1 MTLCKNLEDD
11 MYKCQTLKNGLTI
24 VGEEIPY
31 LKSVSL
37 GIWINT
43 GSRLE
48 TPKESGVSH
57 FIEHML
63 FKGTKNR
70 SAKDIARDI
79 DNIGGQI
86 NAFTNKECTCYY
98 VHLLDEHINIGID
111 VLSDM
116 ILNSTFNNKDIDKE
130 RAVILEELKMYED
143 SLDDLSYDLLV
154 ENIYPNDGLGMN
166 ILGNRGTIKS
176 LKKKDILNHY
186 NKYYVPNNAIIS
198 ICGNFNFEEVVKEIE
213 KKFSSWEEKEVN
225 IEVEEAE
232 FHSCFITRNKDSEQ
246 VNIAINLKAIPE
258 ENEKESYALAVV
270 NNIFGGSTSS
280 RLFQNIREDKG
291 LVYSIYSSQTLY
303 RKCGEL
309 GIFAS
314 TSEEYLKEVYD
325 LIMKEIKNI
334 KENYITEEELKESK
348 EQLKG
353 NYILSLESISSKMLS
368 NGESMLLNNKIKD
381 EDEIIEH
388 INSVN
393 MEQVKAIINK
403 VFNIENLGVCIV
415 GKNVEGV
422 QI

>member
-1 MTLCKNLEDD
+1 
-11 MYKCQTLKNGLTI
+11 MYKYQTLKNGLTI

-48 TPKESGVSH
+48 SEKESGVSH

-79 DNIGGQI
+79 DRLGGEI

-98 VHLLDEHINIGID
+98 VHLKYEHINKGID

-116 ILNSTFNNKDIDKE
+116 ILNSSFDTNDIDKE
-130 RAVILEELKMYED
+130 RFVILEELKMYED

-154 ENIYPNDGLGMN
+154 ENVYPNDGLGRN
-166 ILGNRGTIKS
+166 ILGNRKTIKS
-176 LKKKDILNHY
+176 LKREDILNYY
-186 NKYYVPNNAIIS
+186 NKYYVPNNAVIS
-198 ICGNFNFEEVVKEIE
+198 ICGNFNFEEIVKVIE
-213 KKFSSWEEKEVN
+213 EKFEQWQEKEVN
-225 IEVEEAE
+225 IEVKEANYTP
-232 FHSCFITRNKDSEQ
+232 CFVTKNKDSEQ

-258 ENEKESYALAVV
+258 ENEKEAYALSVV

-280 RLFQNIREDKG
+280 RLFQSIREEKG

-325 LIMKEIKNI
+325 LIIKEIKNI
-334 KENYITEEELKESK
+334 RENYITEEELEESK

-353 NYILSLESISSKMLS
+353 NYILSLESINSKMLAH
-368 NGESMLLNNKIKD
+368 GEAMLLNNKLKK

-388 INSVN
+388 INAVN
-393 MEQVKAIINK
+393 MEQVKDIINK
-403 VFNIENLGVCIV
+403 VFNIENLAVCIV
-415 GKNVEGV
+415 GKDVEGV

>member
-1 MTLCKNLEDD
+1 
-11 MYKCQTLKNGLTI
+11 MYKYKTLKNGLTI

-37 GIWINT
+37 GVWINT

-48 TPKESGVSH
+48 SAKESGVSH

-79 DNIGGQI
+79 DSLGGEI

-98 VHLLDEHINIGID
+98 VHLLDEHINKGID

-116 ILNSTFNNKDIDKE
+116 ILNSSFNSDDIDKE
-130 RAVILEELKMYED
+130 RFVILEELKMYED
-143 SLDDLSYDLLV
+143 SLDDLSYDLLA
-154 ENIYPNDGLGMN
+154 ENIYPNDGLGRN
-166 ILGNRGTIKS
+166 ILGNRDTIKNLS
-176 LKKKDILNHY
+176 REDILNHY
-186 NKYYVPNNAIIS
+186 NKYYLPNNAIIS
-198 ICGNFNFEEVVKEIE
+198 ICGNFKFNEVVKVIE
-213 KKFSSWEEKEVN
+213 DKFENWEPKDVD
-225 IEVEEAE
+225 IVVEEAK
-232 FHSCFITRNKDSEQ
+232 FTPCFVAKNKDSEQ
-246 VNIAINLKAIPE
+246 VNIAISLKAIPE
-258 ENEKESYALAVV
+258 ESEKEAYALAVV
-270 NNIFGGSTSS
+270 NNVFGGSTSS

-291 LVYSIYSSQTLY
+291 LVYSIYSSQTLF

-325 LIMKEIKNI
+325 LIIKEIKEI
-334 KENYITEEELKESK
+334 KENYITKEELEQSK
-348 EQLKG
+348 KQLKG
-353 NYILSLESISSKMLS
+353 NYILSLESINAKMLS
-368 NGESMLLNNKIKD
+368 HGESMLLNNKIKD

-415 GKNVEGV
+415 GKDVEGV

>member
-1 MTLCKNLEDD
+1 
-11 MYKCQTLKNGLTI
+11 MYKYQTLKNGLTI

-48 TPKESGVSH
+48 SEKESGVSH

-79 DNIGGQI
+79 DRLGGEI

-98 VHLLDEHINIGID
+98 VHLLDEHINKGID

-116 ILNSTFNNKDIDKE
+116 ILNSSFDTNDIDKE
-130 RAVILEELKMYED
+130 RFVILEELKMYED

-154 ENIYPNDGLGMN
+154 ENVYPNDGLGRN
-166 ILGNRGTIKS
+166 ILGNRKTIKS
-176 LKKKDILNHY
+176 LKKEDILNYY
-186 NKYYVPNNAIIS
+186 NKYYVPNNAVIS
-198 ICGNFNFEEVVKEIE
+198 ICGNFKFEEIVKVIE
-213 KKFSSWEEKEVN
+213 DKFEQWQEKEVN
-225 IEVEEAE
+225 IEVKEANYTP
-232 FHSCFITRNKDSEQ
+232 CFVTKNKDSEQ

-258 ENEKESYALAVV
+258 ENEKEAYALSVV

-280 RLFQNIREDKG
+280 RLFQSIREEKG

-325 LIMKEIKNI
+325 LIIKEIKNI
-334 KENYITEEELKESK
+334 RENYITEEELEESK

-353 NYILSLESISSKMLS
+353 NYILSLESINSKMLAH
-368 NGESMLLNNKIKD
+368 GEAMLLNNKLKK

-388 INSVN
+388 INAVN
-393 MEQVKAIINK
+393 MEQVKDIINK
-403 VFNIENLGVCIV
+403 VFNIENLAVCIV
-415 GKNVEGV
+415 GKDVEGV

>member
-1 MTLCKNLEDD
+1 

-176 LKKKDILNHY
+176 LKKRDILNHY

-303 RKCGEL
+303 KKCGEL

-334 KENYITEEELKESK
+334 KENYVTEEELKESK

>member
-1 MTLCKNLEDD
+1 
-11 MYKCQTLKNGLTI
+11 MYKYKTLKNGLTI

-37 GIWINT
+37 GVWINT

-48 TPKESGVSH
+48 SAKESGVSH

-79 DNIGGQI
+79 DSLGGEI

-98 VHLLDEHINIGID
+98 VHLLDEHINKGID

-116 ILNSTFNNKDIDKE
+116 ILNSSFNSDDIDKE
-130 RAVILEELKMYED
+130 RFVILEELKMYED

-154 ENIYPNDGLGMN
+154 ENVYPNDGLGRN
-166 ILGNRGTIKS
+166 ILGNRDTIKNLS
-176 LKKKDILNHY
+176 REDILNHY
-186 NKYYVPNNAIIS
+186 NKYYLPNNAIIS
-198 ICGNFNFEEVVKEIE
+198 ICGNFKFNEVVKVIE
-213 KKFSSWEEKEVN
+213 DKFENWEPKDVD
-225 IEVEEAE
+225 ILVEEAK
-232 FHSCFITRNKDSEQ
+232 FTPCFVAKNMDSEQ
-246 VNIAINLKAIPE
+246 VNIAISLKAIPE
-258 ENEKESYALAVV
+258 ESEKEAYALAVV
-270 NNIFGGSTSS
+270 NNVFGGSTSS

-291 LVYSIYSSQTLY
+291 LVYSIYSSQTLF

-325 LIMKEIKNI
+325 LIIKEIKEI
-334 KENYITEEELKESK
+334 KENYITEEELEQSK
-348 EQLKG
+348 KQLKG
-353 NYILSLESISSKMLS
+353 NYILSLESINAKMLS
-368 NGESMLLNNKIKD
+368 HGESMLLNNKIKD

-415 GKNVEGV
+415 GKDVEGV

>member
-1 MTLCKNLEDD
+1 

-48 TPKESGVSH
+48 SEKESGVSH

-70 SAKDIARDI
+70 SAKEIARDI
-79 DNIGGQI
+79 DSLGGEI

-98 VHLLDEHINIGID
+98 VHLLDEHINKGID

-116 ILNSTFNNKDIDKE
+116 ILNSSFNSDDIDKE
-130 RAVILEELKMYED
+130 RFVILEELKMYED
-143 SLDDLSYDLLV
+143 SLDDLSYDLLA
-154 ENIYPNDGLGMN
+154 ENIYPNDGLGRN
-166 ILGNRGTIKS
+166 ILGNRDTIKNLS
-176 LKKKDILNHY
+176 REDILNHY

-198 ICGNFNFEEVVKEIE
+198 ICGNFKFNEVVKVIE
-213 KKFSSWEEKEVN
+213 DKFENWEPKDVD
-225 IEVEEAE
+225 ILVEEAK
-232 FHSCFITRNKDSEQ
+232 FTPCFVAKNKDSEQ
-246 VNIAINLKAIPE
+246 VNIAISLKAIPE
-258 ENEKESYALAVV
+258 ESEKEAYALAVV
-270 NNIFGGSTSS
+270 NNVFGGSTSS

-291 LVYSIYSSQTLY
+291 LVYSIYSSQTLF

-325 LIMKEIKNI
+325 LIIKEIKEI
-334 KENYITEEELKESK
+334 KENYITEEELEQSK
-348 EQLKG
+348 KQLKG
-353 NYILSLESISSKMLS
+353 NYILSLESINAKMLS
-368 NGESMLLNNKIKD
+368 HGESMLLNNKIKD

-403 VFNIENLGVCIV
+403 VFNIENLAVCIV
-415 GKNVEGV
+415 GKDVEGV

>member
-1 MTLCKNLEDD
+1 
-11 MYKCQTLKNGLTI
+11 MYKYQTLKNGLTI

-48 TPKESGVSH
+48 SEKESGVSH

-79 DNIGGQI
+79 DRLGGEI

-98 VHLLDEHINIGID
+98 VHLLDEHINKGID

-116 ILNSTFNNKDIDKE
+116 ILNSSFDTNDIDKE
-130 RAVILEELKMYED
+130 RFVILEELKMYED

-154 ENIYPNDGLGMN
+154 ENVYPNDGLGRN
-166 ILGNRGTIKS
+166 ILGNRKTIRS
-176 LKKKDILNHY
+176 LKREDILNYY
-186 NKYYVPNNAIIS
+186 NKYYVPNNAVIS
-198 ICGNFNFEEVVKEIE
+198 ICGNFKFEEIVKVIE
-213 KKFSSWEEKEVN
+213 DKFEQWQEKEVN
-225 IEVEEAE
+225 IEVKEANYTP
-232 FHSCFITRNKDSEQ
+232 CFVTKNKDSEQ

-258 ENEKESYALAVV
+258 ENEKEAYALSVV

-280 RLFQNIREDKG
+280 RLFQSIREEKG

-325 LIMKEIKNI
+325 LIIKEIKNI
-334 KENYITEEELKESK
+334 RENYITEEELEESK

-353 NYILSLESISSKMLS
+353 NYILSLESINSKMLAH
-368 NGESMLLNNKIKD
+368 GEAMLLNNKLKK

-388 INSVN
+388 INAVN
-393 MEQVKAIINK
+393 MEQVKDIINK
-403 VFNIENLGVCIV
+403 VFNIENLAVCIV
-415 GKNVEGV
+415 GKDVEGV

>member
-1 MTLCKNLEDD
+1 
-11 MYKCQTLKNGLTI
+11 MYKCQTLKNGLII

-37 GIWINT
+37 GILINI

-48 TPKESGVSH
+48 RPKESGVSH

-70 SAKDIARDI
+70 NAKDIARDI

-116 ILNSTFNNKDIDKE
+116 ILNSTFINDDIDKE
-130 RAVILEELKMYED
+130 RSVILEELKMYED

-166 ILGNRGTIKS
+166 ILGNRKTIKS
-176 LKKKDILNHY
+176 LSKKDILNHY
-186 NKYYVPNNAIIS
+186 NKYYVPNNSIIS
-198 ICGNFNFEEVVKEIE
+198 ICGNFNFEEVVNEIE
-213 KKFSSWEEKEVN
+213 KKFSNWKEKEVN
-225 IEVEEAE
+225 IDVEEAE

-258 ENEKESYALAVV
+258 ENEEESYALAIV

-325 LIMKEIKNI
+325 SIIKEIKNI

-393 MEQVKAIINK
+393 MEQVKGIINK

-415 GKNVEGV
+415 GKNVESI

>member
-1 MTLCKNLEDD
+1 
-11 MYKCQTLKNGLTI
+11 MYKYKTLKNGLTI
-24 VGEEIPY
+24 VAEEISY
-31 LKSVSL
+31 VKSVSL

-48 TPKESGVSH
+48 TPNESGVSH

-70 SAKDIARDI
+70 SAKDIAREI

-116 ILNSTFNNKDIDKE
+116 ILNSKFDKDDINKEKT
-130 RAVILEELKMYED
+130 VILEELKMYED
-143 SLDDLSYDLLV
+143 SLDEYSYDLLV
-154 ENIYPNDGLGMN
+154 ENVYPNDGLGMN
-166 ILGNRGTIKS
+166 ILGNRKTIKNMAREN
-176 LKKKDILNHY
+176 ILNYY
-186 NKYYVPNNAIIS
+186 NKYYVPNNTIIS
-198 ICGNFNFEEVVKEIE
+198 ICGNFDFDKIVKIIE
-213 KKFSSWEEKEVN
+213 DKFDTWQEKEVST
-225 IEVEEAE
+225 EVNEAK
-232 FHSCFITRNKDSEQ
+232 FNPCFIAKNKDSEQ

-258 ENEKESYALAVV
+258 ENEEEAYALAVV

-280 RLFQNIREDKG
+280 ILFQNIREDKG

-314 TSEEYLKEVYD
+314 TSEEYLKEVYN
-325 LIMKEIKNI
+325 LIIEEIKNI
-334 KENYITEEELKESK
+334 RKNYVTEEELRESK

-353 NYILSLESISSKMLS
+353 NYILSLESINAKMLS
-368 NGESMLLNNKIKD
+368 HGESMLLNNKVKS
-381 EDEIIEH
+381 EEEIIEH
-388 INSVN
+388 INSIN

-403 VFNIENLGVCIV
+403 VFNIENLAVCIV
-415 GKNVEGV
+415 GKNVEDV

>member
-1 MTLCKNLEDD
+1 

-31 LKSVSL
+31 FKSVSL

-43 GSRLE
+43 GSRME
-48 TPKESGVSH
+48 KQNESGVSH

-79 DNIGGQI
+79 DNLGGQI

-98 VHLLDEHINIGID
+98 IHLLDEHINVGID

-116 ILNSTFNNKDIDKE
+116 ILNSTFNEKDINRE
-130 RAVILEELKMYED
+130 RFVILEELKMYED
-143 SLDDLSYDLLV
+143 SLEDLSYDLLL
-154 ENIYPNDGLGMN
+154 ENIYPDNGLGMN
-166 ILGNRGTIKS
+166 ILGNRKTIKNIT
-176 LKKKDILNHY
+176 KKQIMNY
-186 NKYYVPNNAIIS
+186 FNKYYVPNNAVIS
-198 ICGNFNFEEVVKEIE
+198 ICGNFKFDELVKELE
-213 KKFSSWEEKEVN
+213 NKFGEWERKEVCT
-225 IEVEEAE
+225 EVEEAK
-232 FHSCFITRNKDSEQ
+232 FYSCVVKKNKDSEQ

-258 ENEKESYALAVV
+258 ENEEESYALAVV

-280 RLFQNIREDKG
+280 RLFQHIREEKG
-291 LVYSIYSSQTLY
+291 LAYSIYSSQTLY
-303 RKCGEL
+303 KKCGEL
-309 GIFAS
+309 GIFVS
-314 TSEEYLKEVYD
+314 TSEEYLEEVYEC
-325 LIMKEIKNI
+325 IINEIKNI
-334 KENYITEEELKESK
+334 RDGYVTEEEIKESK

-353 NYILSLESISSKMLS
+353 NYILSLEGIESKMLS
-368 NGESMLLNNKIKD
+368 MGESMLLNNKIKD

-393 MEQVKAIINK
+393 MEQVKSIINK
-403 VFNIENLGVCIV
+403 VFDIENLGVCIV
-415 GKNVEGV
+415 GKDVEGV

>member
-1 MTLCKNLEDD
+1 

-166 ILGNRGTIKS
+166 ILGNRETIKS

-258 ENEKESYALAVV
+258 ENEKESYALSVV

>member
-1 MTLCKNLEDD
+1 
-11 MYKCQTLKNGLTI
+11 MYKYQTLKNGLTI

-48 TPKESGVSH
+48 SEKESGVSH

-79 DNIGGQI
+79 DRLGGEI

-98 VHLLDEHINIGID
+98 VHLLDEHINKGID

-116 ILNSTFNNKDIDKE
+116 ILNSSFDTNDIDKE
-130 RAVILEELKMYED
+130 RFVILEELKMYED

-154 ENIYPNDGLGMN
+154 ENVYPNDGLGRN
-166 ILGNRGTIKS
+166 ILGNRKTIRS
-176 LKKKDILNHY
+176 LKREDILNYY
-186 NKYYVPNNAIIS
+186 NKYYVPNNAVIS
-198 ICGNFNFEEVVKEIE
+198 ICGNFNFEEIVKVIE
-213 KKFSSWEEKEVN
+213 EKFEQWQEKEVN
-225 IEVEEAE
+225 IEVKEANYTP
-232 FHSCFITRNKDSEQ
+232 CFVTKNKDSEQ

-258 ENEKESYALAVV
+258 ENEKEAYALSVV

-280 RLFQNIREDKG
+280 RLFQSIREEKG

-325 LIMKEIKNI
+325 LIIKEIKNI
-334 KENYITEEELKESK
+334 RENYITEEELEESK

-353 NYILSLESISSKMLS
+353 NYILSLESINSKMLAH
-368 NGESMLLNNKIKD
+368 GEAMLLNNKLKK

-388 INSVN
+388 INAVN
-393 MEQVKAIINK
+393 MEQVKDIINK
-403 VFNIENLGVCIV
+403 VFNIENLAVCIV
-415 GKNVEGV
+415 GKDVEGV

>member
-1 MTLCKNLEDD
+1 
-11 MYKCQTLKNGLTI
+11 MYKYQTLKNGLTI

-48 TPKESGVSH
+48 SEKESGVSH

-79 DNIGGQI
+79 DRLGGEI

-98 VHLLDEHINIGID
+98 VHLLDEHINKGID

-116 ILNSTFNNKDIDKE
+116 ILNSSFDTNDIDKE
-130 RAVILEELKMYED
+130 RFVILEELKMYED

-154 ENIYPNDGLGMN
+154 ENVYPNDGLGRN
-166 ILGNRGTIKS
+166 ILGNRKTIRS
-176 LKKKDILNHY
+176 LKREDILNYY
-186 NKYYVPNNAIIS
+186 NKYYVPNNAVIS
-198 ICGNFNFEEVVKEIE
+198 ICGNFNFEEIVKVIE
-213 KKFSSWEEKEVN
+213 EKFEQWQEKEVN
-225 IEVEEAE
+225 IEVKEANYTP
-232 FHSCFITRNKDSEQ
+232 CFVTKNKDSEQ

-258 ENEKESYALAVV
+258 ENEKEAYALSVV

-280 RLFQNIREDKG
+280 RLFQSIREEKG

-325 LIMKEIKNI
+325 LIIKEIKNI
-334 KENYITEEELKESK
+334 RENYITEEELEESK

-353 NYILSLESISSKMLS
+353 NYILSLESINSKMLAH
-368 NGESMLLNNKIKD
+368 GEAMLLNNKLKK

-388 INSVN
+388 INAVN
-393 MEQVKAIINK
+393 MEQVKDIINK
-403 VFNIENLGVCIV
+403 VFNIENLAVCIV
-415 GKNVEGV
+415 GKDIEGV

>member
-1 MTLCKNLEDD
+1 
-11 MYKCQTLKNGLTI
+11 MYKYKTLKNGLTI

-37 GIWINT
+37 GVWINT

-48 TPKESGVSH
+48 SAKESGVSH

-79 DNIGGQI
+79 DSLGGEI

-98 VHLLDEHINIGID
+98 VHLLDEHINKGID

-116 ILNSTFNNKDIDKE
+116 ILNSSFNSDDIDKE
-130 RAVILEELKMYED
+130 RFVILEELKMYED
-143 SLDDLSYDLLV
+143 SLDDLSYDLLA
-154 ENIYPNDGLGMN
+154 ENIYPNDGLGRN
-166 ILGNRGTIKS
+166 ILGNRDTIKNLS
-176 LKKKDILNHY
+176 REDILNHY
-186 NKYYVPNNAIIS
+186 NKYYLPNNAIIS
-198 ICGNFNFEEVVKEIE
+198 ICGNFKFNEVVKVIE
-213 KKFSSWEEKEVN
+213 DKFENWEPKDVD
-225 IEVEEAE
+225 ILVEEAK
-232 FHSCFITRNKDSEQ
+232 FTPCFVAKNKDSEQ
-246 VNIAINLKAIPE
+246 VNIAISLKAIPE
-258 ENEKESYALAVV
+258 ECEKEAYALAVV
-270 NNIFGGSTSS
+270 NNVFGGSTSS

-291 LVYSIYSSQTLY
+291 LVYSIYSSQTLF

-325 LIMKEIKNI
+325 LIIKEIKEI
-334 KENYITEEELKESK
+334 KENYITKEELEQSK
-348 EQLKG
+348 KQLKG
-353 NYILSLESISSKMLS
+353 NYILSLESINAKMLS
-368 NGESMLLNNKIKD
+368 HGESMLLNNKIKD

-415 GKNVEGV
+415 GKDVEGV

>member
-1 MTLCKNLEDD
+1 

-48 TPKESGVSH
+48 TPTESGVSH

-86 NAFTNKECTCYY
+86 NAFTNKESTCYY

-130 RAVILEELKMYED
+130 RIVILEELKMYED
-143 SLDDLSYDLLV
+143 SLEDLSYDLLV

-176 LKKKDILNHY
+176 LEKKDILHHY

-225 IEVEEAE
+225 IDVEEAE

-258 ENEKESYALAVV
+258 ENEEESYALAVV

-303 RKCGEL
+303 KKCGEL

-325 LIMKEIKNI
+325 LIIKEIKNI
-334 KENYITEEELKESK
+334 KENYVTEEELKESK

-381 EDEIIEH
+381 EDDIIEH

>member
-1 MTLCKNLEDD
+1 

-31 LKSVSL
+31 FKSVSL

-43 GSRLE
+43 GSRME
-48 TPKESGVSH
+48 KQNESGVSH

-79 DNIGGQI
+79 DNLGGQI

-98 VHLLDEHINIGID
+98 IHLLDEHINVGID

-116 ILNSTFNNKDIDKE
+116 ILNSTFNEKDINRE
-130 RAVILEELKMYED
+130 RFVILEELKMYED
-143 SLDDLSYDLLV
+143 SLEDLSYDLLL
-154 ENIYPNDGLGMN
+154 ENIYPDNGLGMN
-166 ILGNRGTIKS
+166 ILGNRKTIKNIT
-176 LKKKDILNHY
+176 KKQIMNY
-186 NKYYVPNNAIIS
+186 FNKYYVPNNAVIS
-198 ICGNFNFEEVVKEIE
+198 ICGNFKFDELVKELE
-213 KKFSSWEEKEVN
+213 NKFGEWERKEVCT
-225 IEVEEAE
+225 EVEEAK
-232 FHSCFITRNKDSEQ
+232 FHSCVVKKNKDSEQ

-258 ENEKESYALAVV
+258 ENEEESYALAVV

-280 RLFQNIREDKG
+280 RLFQHIREEKG
-291 LVYSIYSSQTLY
+291 LAYSIYSSQTLY
-303 RKCGEL
+303 KKCGEL
-309 GIFAS
+309 GIFVS
-314 TSEEYLKEVYD
+314 TSEEYLEEVYEC
-325 LIMKEIKNI
+325 IINEIKNI
-334 KENYITEEELKESK
+334 RDGYVTEEEIKESK

-353 NYILSLESISSKMLS
+353 NYILSLEGIESKMLS
-368 NGESMLLNNKIKD
+368 MGESMLLNNKIKN

-393 MEQVKAIINK
+393 MEQVKSIINK
-403 VFNIENLGVCIV
+403 VFDIENLGVCIV
-415 GKNVEGV
+415 GKDVEGV

>member
-1 MTLCKNLEDD
+1 

-166 ILGNRGTIKS
+166 ILGNRETIKS

>member
-1 MTLCKNLEDD
+1 
-11 MYKCQTLKNGLTI
+11 MYKYKTLKNGLTI

-37 GIWINT
+37 GIWINI

-48 TPKESGVSH
+48 SAKESGVSH

-70 SAKDIARDI
+70 SAKDLAREI
-79 DNIGGQI
+79 DSIGGEI

-98 VHLLDEHINIGID
+98 VHLLDEHINKGID

-116 ILNSTFNNKDIDKE
+116 ILNSLFDANDIDKE
-130 RAVILEELKMYED
+130 KFVILEELKMYED

-154 ENIYPNDGLGMN
+154 ENVYKNDGLGRN
-166 ILGNRGTIKS
+166 ILGDRKTIKNMNR
-176 LKKKDILNHY
+176 DRILNHY
-186 NKYYVPNNAIIS
+186 NKYYVPNNAVIS
-198 ICGNFNFEEVVKEIE
+198 ICGNFDFDEVVKTIE
-213 KKFSSWEEKEVN
+213 EKFEMWEEKEVDLN
-225 IEVEEAE
+225 VKEALY
-232 FHSCFITRNKDSEQ
+232 HPCFVAKNKDSEQ

-258 ENEKESYALAVV
+258 ENEKEGYALAVV

-280 RLFQNIREDKG
+280 RLFQSIREDKG

-325 LIMKEIKNI
+325 LIIKEIKDI
-334 KENYITEEELKESK
+334 RENYITEEELKESK

-353 NYILSLESISSKMLS
+353 NYILSLESLNSKMLAH
-368 NGESMLLNNKIKD
+368 GESMLLNNKLKN

-393 MEQVKAIINK
+393 MEQVKSIINK
-403 VFNIENLGVCIV
+403 VFNVENLAVCIV
-415 GKNVEGV
+415 GKDVEGV

>member
-1 MTLCKNLEDD
+1 MTLYNNLEDN
-11 MYKCQTLKNGLTI
+11 MYKCQTLKNGLII

-37 GIWINT
+37 GILINI

-48 TPKESGVSH
+48 RPKESGVSH

-70 SAKDIARDI
+70 NAKDIARDI

-116 ILNSTFNNKDIDKE
+116 ILNSTFINDDIDKE
-130 RAVILEELKMYED
+130 RSVILEELKMYED

-166 ILGNRGTIKS
+166 ILGNRKTIKS
-176 LKKKDILNHY
+176 LSKKDILNHY
-186 NKYYVPNNAIIS
+186 NKYYVPNNSIIS
-198 ICGNFNFEEVVKEIE
+198 ICGNFNFEEVVNEIE
-213 KKFSSWEEKEVN
+213 KKFSNWKEKEVN
-225 IEVEEAE
+225 IDVEEAE

-258 ENEKESYALAVV
+258 ENEEESYALAIV

-325 LIMKEIKNI
+325 SIIKEIKNI

-393 MEQVKAIINK
+393 MEQVKGIINK

-415 GKNVEGV
+415 GKNVESI

>member
-1 MTLCKNLEDD
+1 

-166 ILGNRGTIKS
+166 ILGNRRTIKS

-325 LIMKEIKNI
+325 LIMREIKNI

>member
-1 MTLCKNLEDD
+1 

-303 RKCGEL
+303 KKCGEL

-334 KENYITEEELKESK
+334 KENYVTEEELKESK

>member
-1 MTLCKNLEDD
+1 
-11 MYKCQTLKNGLTI
+11 MYKYKTLKNGLTI

-37 GIWINT
+37 GVWINT

-48 TPKESGVSH
+48 SAKESGVSH

-70 SAKDIARDI
+70 SAKEIARDI
-79 DNIGGQI
+79 DSLGGEI

-98 VHLLDEHINIGID
+98 VHLLDEHINKGID

-116 ILNSTFNNKDIDKE
+116 ILNSSFNSDDIDKE
-130 RAVILEELKMYED
+130 RFVILEELKMYED
-143 SLDDLSYDLLV
+143 SLDDLSYDLLA
-154 ENIYPNDGLGMN
+154 ENIYPNDGLGRN
-166 ILGNRGTIKS
+166 ILGNRDTIKNLS
-176 LKKKDILNHY
+176 REDILNHY
-186 NKYYVPNNAIIS
+186 NKYYLPNNAIIS
-198 ICGNFNFEEVVKEIE
+198 ICGNFKFNEVVKVIE
-213 KKFSSWEEKEVN
+213 DKFENWEPKDVD
-225 IEVEEAE
+225 ILVEEAK
-232 FHSCFITRNKDSEQ
+232 FTPCFVAKNKDSEQ
-246 VNIAINLKAIPE
+246 VNIAISLKAIPE
-258 ENEKESYALAVV
+258 ESEKEAYALAVV
-270 NNIFGGSTSS
+270 NNVFGGSTSS

-291 LVYSIYSSQTLY
+291 LVYSIYSSQTLF

-325 LIMKEIKNI
+325 LIIKEIKEI
-334 KENYITEEELKESK
+334 KENYITKEELEQSK
-348 EQLKG
+348 KQLKG
-353 NYILSLESISSKMLS
+353 NYILSLESINAKMLS
-368 NGESMLLNNKIKD
+368 HGESMLLNNKIKD

-415 GKNVEGV
+415 GKDVEGV